1 MGMQTRAE
9 QTALFT
15 LNAYLRG
22 AVTLDGLIDWAE
34 RVEAEAADADDPWLR
49 RVAADLANPMLCR
62 EQATALVHEHL
73 RARFR

>member
-1 MGMQTRAE
+1 MGMQSRAE

-22 AVTLDGLIDWAE
+22 AVSLDGLIAWAE
-34 RVEAEAADADDPWLR
+34 RLEAEAADDPWLR
-49 RVAADLANPMLCR
+49 RVAADLSNPMLCR

-73 RARFR
+73 RARLC

>member
-1 MGMQTRAE
+1 MGIRSPADE
-9 QTALFT
+9 RALFT

-34 RVEAEAADADDPWLR
+34 GLEAEAPDDPWLR

>member
-1 MGMQTRAE
+1 MQTRAE
-9 QTALFT
+9 HRALFT

-22 AVTLDGLIDWAE
+22 AVTLDGLIAWAE
-34 RVEAEAADADDPWLR
+34 RTEAEQPGDPWLR

-73 RARFR
+73 RTRRATEA